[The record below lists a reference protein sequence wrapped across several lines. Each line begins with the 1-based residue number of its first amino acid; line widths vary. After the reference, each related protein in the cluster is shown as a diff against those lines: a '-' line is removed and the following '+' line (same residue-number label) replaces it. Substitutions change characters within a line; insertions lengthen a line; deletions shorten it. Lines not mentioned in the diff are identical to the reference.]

1 MIYGQLDKLKK
12 RQVSLQIA
20 LLLADRDRYFTKEVE
35 TLLNFYQ
42 IQNDYQV
49 RIINH
54 SANQQHQLLDL
65 VAKQRP
71 SLVLVDLELN
81 HNYLAGL
88 EIVTRLKQVSH
99 ASKILVLSAHKE
111 DEIIFQAM
119 QAGAWGYVCKDN
131 LVEQL
136 IMAITTVLD
145 GQVYLSPCEATRFFH
160 TFRKLKLRLG
170 GAYALQSQFNL
181 AQIELTER
189 EQEVLLLL
197 VEGASNRKISEQL
210 YITVATVKAHL
221 TSIFEKFDVN
231 SRTQAIVKAFRLG
244 LV

>member
-12 RQVSLQIA
+12 QQFPPQLS
-20 LLLADRDRYFTKEVE
+20 LLLATRDRHFAQGVE

-42 IQNDYQV
+42 IQNDRQV
-49 RIINH
+49 KIM
-54 SANQQHQLLDL
+54 ANVANEQDLLDIVAQQQPDLVLLDL
-65 VAKQRP
+65 
-71 SLVLVDLELN
+71 ELK

-88 EIVTRLKQVSH
+88 DVINRLKQTTDTT
-99 ASKILVLSAHKE
+99 KILVLSAHQE
-111 DEIIFQAM
+111 DEIIFQTM
-119 QAGAWGYVCKDN
+119 QKGAWGYINKDK

-136 IMAITTVLD
+136 LAGIATVLD
-145 GQVYLSPCEATRFFH
+145 GRVYLAAPEATGFFRS
-160 TFRKLKLRLG
+160 FGLRN
-170 GAYALQSQFNL
+170 AREQTALS
-181 AQIELTER
+181 QIELTDR

-221 TSIFEKFDVN
+221 TSIFEKFDVS